1 MKKKLAI
8 ARALIHD
15 PLILFLDEPTANL
28 DPEATKMVRDFIM
41 ELKKEDRTIVLN
53 AHLLDEA
60 DKICDRVGILKT
72 KLIAVDTPENLRKSV
87 WGKKTVVQLESINEK
102 IISALKNDNFTN
114 IETINNKILIQ
125 VSDAVKENPHIV
137 KTIISAGGKIQFV
150 TEFNPSLDDAYLK
163 LIRN

>member
-1 MKKKLAI
+1 M
-8 ARALIHD
+8 
-15 PLILFLDEPTANL
+15 
-28 DPEATKMVRDFIM
+28 
-41 ELKKEDRTIVLN
+41 
-53 AHLLDEA
+53 
-60 DKICDRVGILKT
+60 GILKT